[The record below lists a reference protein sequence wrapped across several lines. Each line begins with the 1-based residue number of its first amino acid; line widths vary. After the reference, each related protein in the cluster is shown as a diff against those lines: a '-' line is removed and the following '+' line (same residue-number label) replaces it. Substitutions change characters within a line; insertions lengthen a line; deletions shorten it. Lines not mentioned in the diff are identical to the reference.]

1 MPALPEAIGNY
12 EIERLL
18 GTGRHG
24 RTYLGR
30 LPTGEA
36 AALREIACRDLAA
49 AQRLTADPDLK
60 RLATVIAGISH
71 VGIANRLEVFA
82 LGKRVYVAEEFL
94 ETPSL
99 LAVLDEGGPLP
110 AEEVWAIGCQ
120 ILTALQFGH
129 LRGLLHLDLRAENVH
144 YDRPQRHAVLT
155 DFGHM
160 QLLLE
165 MRPRLA
171 LADVAEELQA
181 PEIAR
186 GALPTPATEVY
197 SVGVMLY
204 QVLTGQLPPPPQVD
218 SSDRGGGRF
227 DFLEVGGVGA
237 GGVARK
243 EPLETIV
250 EHWPGVVAV
259 VRGALAVSPE
269 DRYQRASRMHNA
281 LAQAYRDDVQGVEF
295 REPGEWVVEEDEE
308 QTGGSAPTGAVRVE
322 GGVQFCE
329 QCGKPIPPGAKVCL
343 SCGSPRPRKAA
354 VSLPPQRR
362 EPQSYF
368 QRHADKLLSEGKY
381 EQAEKAYRMAAQRHP
396 KDPVAQ
402 RDLGDILA
410 INRRFSNAETAY
422 RQVLRSDPG
431 DLEARHELGRV
442 LLSQGKGREAAQQ
455 FRRVLAGDPTD
466 ELRLSALT
474 QLGAAHAEMGDH
486 EAARTAWE
494 EVLQEDPRNARVHYC
509 IATSFLA
516 QGHEGQARG
525 HLDDAIK
532 ADPDYGEARHALRNL
547 DQRARRDVG
556 WRAADDGWVAPP
568 FAGIS
573 LTAMMLDDALRGV
586 GSLLGRD
593 RWGGRAARRI
603 PVEELD
609 DEKEDED
616 EDEEER

>member
-1 MPALPEAIGNY
+1 
-12 EIERLL
+12 
-18 GTGRHG
+18 
-24 RTYLGR
+24 
-30 LPTGEA
+30 
-36 AALREIACRDLAA
+36 
-49 AQRLTADPDLK
+49 
-60 RLATVIAGISH
+60 
-71 VGIANRLEVFA
+71 
-82 LGKRVYVAEEFL
+82 
-94 ETPSL
+94 
-99 LAVLDEGGPLP
+99 
-110 AEEVWAIGCQ
+110 
-120 ILTALQFGH
+120 
-129 LRGLLHLDLRAENVH
+129 
-144 YDRPQRHAVLT
+144 
-155 DFGHM
+155 
-160 QLLLE
+160 
-165 MRPRLA
+165 
-171 LADVAEELQA
+171 
-181 PEIAR
+181 
-186 GALPTPATEVY
+186 
-197 SVGVMLY
+197 
-204 QVLTGQLPPPPQVD
+204 
-218 SSDRGGGRF
+218 
-227 DFLEVGGVGA
+227 
-237 GGVARK
+237 
-243 EPLETIV
+243 
-250 EHWPGVVAV
+250 
-259 VRGALAVSPE
+259 
-269 DRYQRASRMHNA
+269 
-281 LAQAYRDDVQGVEF
+281 
-295 REPGEWVVEEDEE
+295 
-308 QTGGSAPTGAVRVE
+308 
-322 GGVQFCE
+322 
-329 QCGKPIPPGAKVCL
+329 
-343 SCGSPRPRKAA
+343 

-410 INRRFSNAETAY
+410 INRRFSNAEIAY